1 MMAANLAGGRW
12 AGLQRKG
19 MDPDFHRIQWEFWR
33 MGRRGP
39 EGYPG
44 APETEGESCGFFLL
58 SFVGMRHWETLW
70 VPAQFNW
77 FS

>member
-1 MMAANLAGGRW
+1 MMAANWAGGRW

-44 APETEGESCGFFLL
+44 APETKGEELWIFPVVVCRNEALGN
-58 SFVGMRHWETLW
+58 TLGLCP
-70 VPAQFNW
+70 V
-77 FS
+77 